1 MHAEQLV
8 WIYEG
13 AKLIRGAFTRD
24 NHIRTTKLDRRK
36 SVTISTCELGRKSRE
51 GVEGERATALS
62 LMRARL
68 DQVPLA
74 RKEGVDVGSSTL
86 GMRQRRR
93 EVLVQSTV

>member
-62 LMRARL
+62 LMRAR
-68 DQVPLA
+68 
-74 RKEGVDVGSSTL
+74 
-86 GMRQRRR
+86 
-93 EVLVQSTV
+93 